1 MKTARNVAIIL
12 VIAIPVA
19 FVPAG
24 TVTAAVIR
32 AVLYIVISVLFVA
45 FAARFYIEHR
55 VEIFSLGD
63 RNRLLLYSALAAIVL
78 AFAGLS
84 QWRSMTGGTV
94 AFVARL
100 TYAMFALYR
109 VFLRWRSY

>member
-12 VIAIPVA
+12 VIAVPVA

-45 FAARFYIEHR
+45 FAARFYVERR
-55 VEIFSLGD
+55 VEIFGLGD
-63 RNRLLLYSALAAIVL
+63 RDRLLLYSALAAIVL
-78 AFAGLS
+78 ALAGLS
-84 QWRSMTGGTV
+84 QWKTTGGTV
-94 AFVARL
+94 AFVALL
-100 TYAMFALYR
+100 TYAMFALYG
-109 VFLRWRSY
+109 VFVRWRSY